1 MDWSSLAPTLIK
13 FGLPALK
20 IAITAGV
27 GAVPVV
33 GGFAAPFVAD
43 AVGKMIA
50 DAFGVPADPVAVVGA
65 IQNAPPEDAL
75 AKLQA
80 VQADA
85 VARWPALADIAKAE
99 EATAQVQIVQTT
111 EQMKGEV
118 LAASTISAD
127 SPWKTRVLVLN
138 AIWRPLFAL
147 EFLMECTLFFF
158 VFMSTLI
165 LSDSFDVDA
174 MLRLQTLI
182 LAYLGAR
189 TGLIGY
195 HMNLRTREKESVNDA
210 VTSDSKPVSMDDIKN
225 MLKGNG
231 VRVKV

>member
-1 MDWSSLAPTLIK
+1 MDWSALAPTILK

-27 GAVPVV
+27 GAVPVI

-43 AVGKMIA
+43 AVGKMLG
-50 DAFGVPADPVAVVGA
+50 DAFGVPADPVSVQTA
-65 IQNAPPEDAL
+65 ISNMPPDDAL

-80 VQADA
+80 VQAEA
-85 VARWPALADIAKAE
+85 VAKWPALAEMVKAE

-111 EQMKGEV
+111 EQMKSEV
-118 LAASTISAD
+118 LAASTISVD

-147 EFLMECTLFFF
+147 EFLMECTVFFF

-165 LSDSFDVDA
+165 LSDSFDVEA
-174 MLRLQTLI
+174 LVRLQTMI
-182 LAYLGAR
+182 LAYLSMR
-189 TGLIGY
+189 CGLIGW
-195 HMNLRTREKESVNDA
+195 HMNLRTREKESVNEA
-210 VTSDSKPVSMDDIKN
+210 VTTDSKPVSMDDIKN
-225 MLKGNG
+225 LLKGSG
-231 VRVKV
+231 VKVK